1 MKGFNGV
8 KLIKRNTLLLVII
21 AIVFSA
27 CGVPAAPPPPSG
39 TQPTPPR
46 PASATETPVP
56 LLEVIPISAGYGS
69 SGGWYE
75 LYFTD
80 PLNLLS
86 STRTG
91 GIDIPLAQAIDSAR
105 LSVDVAIYSLSLNSI
120 RDALIRAH
128 KRGVQVRMVM
138 ESDNMDRTDPQ
149 RLKEAGI
156 PMLGDRREGLMH
168 NKFVI
173 IDGSEVWV
181 GGMNYTDS
189 GAYSDNNV
197 MMRIR
202 SKEMVENFAKE
213 FEEMY
218 VDDKFGDSVVP
229 ETPYPRLTIDG
240 TEVEVYFSPDDG
252 VQKRFVELV
261 NAAEQS
267 IYFMAFSFTSDP
279 IGQAVRE
286 RAAIGVTV
294 AGVMDES
301 QVKSNIGTEFDAFK
315 QAGLDVYLGG
325 IEGQMHHK
333 IMIIDGKTVIFGS
346 YNFTNS
352 AETRNDENLIIIHS
366 QQVAAQF
373 IVEFQ
378 RVYGVSK

>member
-1 MKGFNGV
+1 MK
-8 KLIKRNTLLLVII
+8 KLLTLFLMMLTLLT
-21 AIVFSA
+21 A
-27 CGVPAAPPPPSG
+27 CDAATAAPP
-39 TQPTPPR
+39 TPLKLVP
-46 PASATETPVP
+46 ATETPVP
-56 LLEVIPISAGYGS
+56 LLEVISIPVGYGS

-80 PLNLLS
+80 PQNPLAS
-86 STRTG
+86 QRTG

-156 PMLGDRREGLMH
+156 PILGDRREGLMH

-173 IDGSEVWV
+173 IDNSEVWV

-189 GAYSDNNV
+189 GAYTDNNV

-202 SKEMVENFAKE
+202 SVKMTENFAKE

-218 VDDKFGDSVVP
+218 VDDRFGDDIVP
-229 ETPYPRLTIDG
+229 ETPHPRLTIDG
-240 TEVEVYFSPDDG
+240 TDVEVYFSPDDG
-252 VQKRFVELV
+252 VQSRFVELV

-267 IYFMAFSFTSDP
+267 IYFMAFSFTADP

-286 RAAIGVTV
+286 RAAVGVTV
-294 AGVMDES
+294 AGVMDED
-301 QVKSNIGTEFDAFK
+301 QVKSNIGTEFDPFQ
-315 QAGLDVYLGG
+315 QAGLDVYRDG
-325 IEGQMHHK
+325 IDGQMHHK

-352 AETRNDENLIIIHS
+352 AETRNDENLLVIHS

-373 IVEFQ
+373 MVEFQ
-378 RVYGVSK
+378 RVYGQSQ